1 MSRTKALIKHNST
14 TKENRCHT
22 PLSCSKFENE
32 REHFQR
38 RGEPVEMWRL
48 VASFY
53 LFWLASIN
61 ETQGSCN
68 VFNRG
73 VNSWL
78 REEQYSPHPW
88 YTCTDISVPL
98 YTAVF
103 VYMCCN
109 YSLIVFV
116 NVVFLFSFLVFFSTF
131 NFLWIS
137 ILLWTVSAV
146 HLVPVHHCMLQHQCS
161 DNVFFFIWS

>member
-1 MSRTKALIKHNST
+1 MSRTKALIKRNST

-78 REEQYSPHPW
+78 AEEQYSPHPW

-98 YTAVF
+98 
-103 VYMCCN
+103 YMCCN

-161 DNVFFFIWS
+161 DKVFFYMELII

>member
-146 HLVPVHHCMLQHQCS
+146 HHCMLQHQCS